1 MNESTHYLPSFRS
14 QHPLSPTPNPSY
26 NTGAAN
32 FILILL
38 PLCGRRRVERGGGGW
53 PGRIIKA
60 AWKQYKTIK
69 GSYHNRAVQP
79 GTILYLAGKRGG
91 EGEYT
96 QPHTRA
102 DVQRW
107 GKGGGKRVEEV
118 SCLIYVIITW
128 SPESKLWWPPPANL
142 ESAYMDCSTPFF
154 CLSRSTL
161 TSSVRILLFPC
172 GYRSIF
178 LRVDKLKKKRKEKK
192 VRLSEKIEIG

>member
-1 MNESTHYLPSFRS
+1 M
-14 QHPLSPTPNPSY
+14 
-26 NTGAAN
+26 
-32 FILILL
+32 
-38 PLCGRRRVERGGGGW
+38 ERGGGGW

-91 EGEYT
+91 DGGTAAAHASRRIAMGE
-96 QPHTRA
+96 
-102 DVQRW
+102 RW
-107 GKGGGKRVEEV
+107 REGGGGGQL
-118 SCLIYVIITW
+118 SNICDN
-128 SPESKLWWPPPANL
+128 NL
-142 ESAYMDCSTPFF
+142 EPGIEALVAASCKSRICIYGLFDPFLR
-154 CLSRSTL
+154 LSRSTL